1 MHMHNIFC
9 RYFWDMRVEFPK
21 VNKYVLRNKMKYF
34 AKWSCVWFGSMWK
47 WNYGTNFSSNLINE
61 WRKYLLSEASKVT
74 WHSNLSC
81 TCVKSLKLWIAFVP
95 NILEKNQNTSSSL
108 MQFIWKISQKHA
120 ILHMSAASH
129 LAGNI
134 GQLLDPGTLALE
146 WVKVNCC

>member
-1 MHMHNIFC
+1 MNEENIYYQKHQ
-9 RYFWDMRVEFPK
+9 R
-21 VNKYVLRNKMKYF
+21 LRDI
-34 AKWSCVWFGSMWK
+34 
-47 WNYGTNFSSNLINE
+47 LII
-61 WRKYLLSEASKVT
+61 Y
-74 WHSNLSC
+74 LSC

-146 WVKVNCC
+146 

>member
-1 MHMHNIFC
+1 
-9 RYFWDMRVEFPK
+9 MRVEFPK

-34 AKWSCVWFGSMWK
+34 AKCSSEWFGFIWK